1 MLKISI
7 SRIVNIIFP
16 ELESCVY
23 SINQKSTLAILK
35 MFHAKNLIAHAHL
48 TKLTNVLKSNSK
60 GQCAKIRLLI

>member
-35 MFHAKNLIAHAHL
+35 MFHSKNLIAHAHL
-48 TKLTNVLKSNSK
+48 TKLANILKSKFK
-60 GQCAKIRLLI
+60 GKYANTTLFI